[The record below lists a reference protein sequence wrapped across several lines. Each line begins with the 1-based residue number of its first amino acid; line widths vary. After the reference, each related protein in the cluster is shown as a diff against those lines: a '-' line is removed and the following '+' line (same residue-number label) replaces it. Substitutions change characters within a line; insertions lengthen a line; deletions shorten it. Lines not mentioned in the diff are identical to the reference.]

1 MRPFFAGN
9 IISLVGNK
17 IPSARSHLSCSRSF
31 VFHANNFW
39 RFQWQVSNG
48 TVSVSFHIMKNSRLT
63 THQSQNPMKSMS
75 ESPKS
80 HLTTSAHPP
89 IASTMSSST
98 SPSCGTR
105 HLRQGWQLKQ
115 TEVGKCFDGG
125 PNTGAPAVSPQNVC
139 LWCVD
144 CIPMWWCQSKF
155 FCMSWSYRSTCMFLP
170 CVSPYVLYSTSVRE
184 DSYTLSAKALSARTE
199 IILTHTQRKNAYY
212 FFMFPSLP
220 PTLGFSNVI
229 WPCVMS
235 SHLSWNKQFV
245 VR

>member
-63 THQSQNPMKSMS
+63 THQSQNPIKSMS

-115 TEVGKCFDGG
+115 TEVGKCFDGAQTQGHPRSVHKTCVYDALIVYRCDDVNLIFFVCPG
-125 PNTGAPAVSPQNVC
+125 PTVLPACFC
-139 LWCVD
+139 LVYLHMYCTVQAFEK
-144 CIPMWWCQSKF
+144 IA
-155 FCMSWSYRSTCMFLP
+155 
-170 CVSPYVLYSTSVRE
+170 
-184 DSYTLSAKALSARTE
+184 TLSAKALSARTE
-199 IILTHTQRKNAYY
+199 IIMTHTQRKNAYY
-212 FFMFPSLP
+212 FFMFPSIP